1 MDTIFIIMY
10 IIFMNFK
17 NRETSEPLRLLVN
30 FTDKIIF
37 KKVINMRLYHL
48 SIYYTWKNI
57 KKSYKNSKFK
67 ISALTCGKRFDL
79 PNGSY
84 SASDIQDYFEYII
97 KNMKQLV
104 IILQ

>member
-48 SIYYTWKNI
+48 SIYYT
-57 KKSYKNSKFK
+57 
-67 ISALTCGKRFDL
+67 
-79 PNGSY
+79 
-84 SASDIQDYFEYII
+84 
-97 KNMKQLV
+97 
-104 IILQ
+104 